1 MMNRGFSIG
10 IGDVTPSVELL
21 KAKKNLL
28 TSGYDKCNEF
38 IQQLK
43 QGRLQCQ
50 PGCDP
55 SQTLEVVLNMLSQLR
70 KGI

>member
-55 SQTLEVVLNMLSQLR
+55 SQTLEAIFNKLFYLR
-70 KGI
+70 RRI

>member
-1 MMNRGFSIG
+1 MTRGFSIG
-10 IGDVTPSVELL
+10 IGDVTPSVNLL

-28 TSGYDKCNEF
+28 ASGYNKCNDY
-38 IQQLK
+38 IDQLK

-55 SQTLEVVLNMLSQLR
+55 SQTLEVINYENTE
-70 KGI
+70 